1 MTTVQRI
8 IKYLAMAF
16 AIFLSVSI
24 IGSIAGALFSAAYF
38 FGADDAAGE
47 MREYYIEDDIDIL
60 KIDLSAADLQIKSG
74 DEFKIET
81 NHKYIAYTA
90 ESNELEIDETK
101 KLFAFSPKEIKL
113 TLYVP
118 REKAFEYVYINAGAG
133 RVDIESLKANSLDF
147 DLGAG
152 AMTAKRIDVY
162 TKADIDGGAGSLAI
176 SDGNINNL
184 DMDMGVGELNL
195 TSRLTGK
202 SEIDYGIG
210 ETNLVLIG
218 EREDYRIDFD
228 GGVGEARLED
238 TKMKDGSVY
247 GGGNSRI
254 EIDGG
259 VGELNIRFKKES

>member
-1 MTTVQRI
+1 MTTVQKI

-47 MREYYIEDDIDIL
+47 MREYYIEDNIDIL

-74 DEFKIET
+74 DEFKLET
-81 NHKYIAYTA
+81 NHKYIAYRTENNA
-90 ESNELEIDETK
+90 LEIDETK
-101 KLFAFSPKEIKL
+101 KLFAVSPKGIKL
-113 TLYVP
+113 TLFVP
-118 REKAFEYVYINAGAG
+118 NEKAFEYVYINAGAG
-133 RVDIESLKANSLDF
+133 RVDIDSIKANSLDF

-152 AMTAKRIDVY
+152 AMTAKRIDAY
-162 TKADIDGGAGSLAI
+162 TKADIDGGAGSITILG
-176 SDGNINNL
+176 GNINNL
-184 DMDMGVGELNL
+184 DMDMGIGELNL
-195 TSRLTGK
+195 TSRITGR

-210 ETNLVLIG
+210 ETNIVLIG
-218 EREDYRIDFD
+218 EREDYQIDFD
-228 GGVGEARLED
+228 GGVGEAKLES

-247 GGGNSRI
+247 GGGSSRI

-259 VGELNIRFKKES
+259 VGELKITFKEEN